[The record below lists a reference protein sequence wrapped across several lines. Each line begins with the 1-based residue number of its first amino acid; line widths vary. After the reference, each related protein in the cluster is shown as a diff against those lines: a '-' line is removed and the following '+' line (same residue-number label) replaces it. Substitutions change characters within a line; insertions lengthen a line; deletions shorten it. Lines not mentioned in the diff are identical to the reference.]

1 MAYPLLENALGKIYF
16 YDGAFISANSSVAI
30 SLLNPF
36 EESTY
41 YETIRFKSGVL
52 LFLEDHLDRLV
63 RSVSSTE
70 DFAFDVFKVRELLCD
85 FVVKAYD
92 SSLPTDC
99 NVRVVI
105 TRVHTLF
112 YFCEANIPDKF
123 SFINGVCTRTL
134 NWERVSPNVKVFR
147 GEYKEAVARAFS
159 MQTKFGKPYE
169 IILSDNKGKLYEGS
183 KSNFFA
189 IIGNEVYSAPDSKI
203 LIGITRQRVLSSLEK
218 VGCKLVTDMFTL
230 AELSNMREEVAL
242 FISSTPFDI
251 LPIASVDDIE
261 FCSTSNLKL
270 QQIMR
275 IYSDITNNYI
285 NDHRR

>member
-1 MAYPLLENALGKIYF
+1 MAKIF
-16 YDGAFISANSSVAI
+16 YQHDCDLSKLDNKTVAI
-30 SLLNPF
+30 IGYGSQGHAHALNLH
-36 EESTY
+36 E
-41 YETIRFKSGVL
+41 SGV
-52 LFLEDHLDRLV
+52 
-63 RSVSSTE
+63 
-70 DFAFDVFKVRELLCD
+70 
-85 FVVKAYD
+85 
-92 SSLPTDC
+92 
-99 NVRVVI
+99 NVIV
-105 TRVHTLF
+105 
-112 YFCEANIPDKF
+112 
-123 SFINGVCTRTL
+123 G
-134 NWERVSPNVKVFR
+134 
-147 GEYKEAVARAFS
+147 
-159 MQTKFGKPYE
+159 
-169 IILSDNKGKLYEGS
+169 LYEGS

-261 FCSTSNLKL
+261 FSSTSNLKL